1 MRELNSYID
10 EYSESHQNPVN
21 ILIHKI
27 CVPAIMFSLLGI
39 IKALPVPA
47 SWPLWIDWSLVFVVG
62 AFIYY
67 AMFKNLR
74 VMIAVLV
81 MVAPM
86 LIILELLRPRF
97 FVLSVVIFIVAWI
110 GQFIGHKIEGKKPSF
125 LKDLLF
131 LLIGPIWT
139 MHTLAQQMGLSL
151 NIYSSNANGVVR
163 KNSP

>member
-1 MRELNSYID
+1 MRELKSYID

-47 SWPLWIDWSLVFVVG
+47 SWPLWLDWSLVFVFV

-67 AMFKNLR
+67 AMFKNIR
-74 VMIAVLV
+74 VILAVIV
-81 MVAPM
+81 KVAPM
-86 LIILELLRPRF
+86 LVILELLRPRF
-97 FVLSVVIFIVAWI
+97 FILSVVIFIVAWI

-139 MHTLAQQMGLSL
+139 MHTLAAQMGLSL
-151 NIYSSNANGVVR
+151 NIYETSNA
-163 KNSP
+163 KETH

>member
-1 MRELNSYID
+1 MRELKSYID
-10 EYSESHQNPVN
+10 EYSESHQNPTN
-21 ILIHKI
+21 MLIHKI

-39 IKALPVPA
+39 IKAIPVPM
-47 SWPLWIDWSLVFVVG
+47 SWPLWMDWSLVFVVA

-67 AMFKNLR
+67 AMFKNIR
-74 VMIAVLV
+74 VILAVLI
-81 MVAPM
+81 MVLPM
-86 LIILELLRPRF
+86 LLVLELLRPRF

-151 NIYSSNANGVVR
+151 NIHSNSAKGTQ
-163 KNSP
+163 KNP

>member
-1 MRELNSYID
+1 MRELKSYID
-10 EYSESHQNPVN
+10 EYSESHQNPTN
-21 ILIHKI
+21 MLIHKI

-39 IKALPVPA
+39 IKALPVPM
-47 SWPLWIDWSLVFVVG
+47 SWPLWMDWSLVFVVA

-67 AMFKNLR
+67 AMFKNIR
-74 VMIAVLV
+74 VILAVLI
-81 MVAPM
+81 MVLPM
-86 LIILELLRPRF
+86 LLVLELLRPRF

-151 NIYSSNANGVVR
+151 NIHSNSAKGTQ
-163 KNSP
+163 KNP